1 MLSKFVVR
9 ADQRGYALPGDT
21 RAIRD
26 CLHSLLGPVRLSEQ
40 VVIENQIGILDKYR
54 KWFDN
59 WPPEESWDLL
69 ALAQHYGIPTRLLD
83 WSQSPLVAAWFASSG
98 SRESSETGTK
108 TTVKGLKD
116 RTDHL
121 VVWAINA
128 PLVDGVR
135 HLSSADFF
143 AVITSA
149 AALNPNL
156 RAQQGVFT
164 LFRPRDWPSPSSSRR
179 TAFDLP
185 LEDWLTSLGPRSLAP
200 RYDHPERLWPNAGER
215 RRSETTWDRY
225 LSQFMFRDDDGA
237 EIRAEAHVLPAD
249 EATLVRRGLIRWGF
263 DAASVDPT
271 LRGVAQAVRDGLR

>member
-1 MLSKFVVR
+1 MPAPAPDLSLIRVVVHEEARTLLEDLRPDGRLDRLRQRHWIFRGQACAALPLLPSALRNEPSWPAWRGAATSTLDDETLRLREVGVLSKFVVR

-164 LFRPRDWPSPSSSRR
+164 LFRPRD
-179 TAFDLP
+179 
-185 LEDWLTSLGPRSLAP
+185 
-200 RYDHPERLWPNAGER
+200 
-215 RRSETTWDRY
+215 
-225 LSQFMFRDDDGA
+225 
-237 EIRAEAHVLPAD
+237 
-249 EATLVRRGLIRWGF
+249 
-263 DAASVDPT
+263 
-271 LRGVAQAVRDGLR
+271 